1 MSKQD
6 ENQPTGNEPEDNG
19 GAGTP
24 ASQDDGGS
32 TPPAGGSD
40 GGKLTDKHGEEAIN
54 LGHHNRLMAEKDDEI
69 AELKKQLAASRSE
82 AEKAA
87 DALKQIAELKGQLA
101 DEKVSNA
108 LKLAGCVNEKA
119 AKAVLGDYEGD
130 VSKLAEACPYLFGGN
145 AGTRRRAA
153 PAQGTPARPETRRT
167 RTRSSTSSSTS
178 SRQLRSSNGKQPWGT
193 CFQVHDPP

>member
-1 MSKQD
+1 MPKPN

-24 ASQDDGGS
+24 TPQDDGGS

-69 AELKKQLAASRSE
+69 AELKKQLAASKGE
-82 AEKAA
+82 AEKGA
-87 DALKQIAELKGQLA
+87 DALKQIAELKTQLA

-119 AKAVLGDYEGD
+119 AKAVLADYEGD
-130 VSKLAEACPYLFGGN
+130 VGKLAEACPYLFGGS
-145 AGTRRRAA
+145 A
-153 PAQGTPARPETRRT
+153 E
-167 RTRSSTSSSTS
+167 
-178 SRQLRSSNGKQPWGT
+178 GKQKGSTGAKHHGAPGAKDDEDADLDRI
-193 CFQVHDPP
+193 FGLK

>member
-1 MSKQD
+1 MPKPD

-24 ASQDDGGS
+24 TPQDDGGP

-69 AELKKQLAASRSE
+69 AELKKQLAASKGE
-82 AEKAA
+82 AEKGA
-87 DALKQIAELKGQLA
+87 DALKQIAELKTQLA
-101 DEKVSNA
+101 DEKVTNA

-119 AKAVLGDYEGD
+119 AKAVLGDYDGD

-145 AGTRRRAA
+145 AGTKQTGSTGA
-153 PAQGTPARPETRRT
+153 RRT
-167 RTRSSTSSSTS
+167 
-178 SRQLRSSNGKQPWGT
+178 GAPGT
-193 CFQVHDPP
+193 NRDEDAELDKLFGLK